1 MGSRKEKGEPCEMG
15 KSDHVLCLDRVVVT
29 NFCSGSH
36 MGTAKNGRSRSIV
49 GLAGSGRPQNW
60 IRGQGLMMLLIPAF
74 FLFLRFSEI
83 FSCDFLFANST
94 RFFCKLIFGSVRS
107 HSRASKD

>member
-1 MGSRKEKGEPCEMG
+1 MGSRKEKGELCEMG

-60 IRGQGLMMLLIPAF
+60 IGVKPAG
-74 FLFLRFSEI
+74 SSIEVPMG
-83 FSCDFLFANST
+83 DF
-94 RFFCKLIFGSVRS
+94 
-107 HSRASKD
+107 